1 MRRPAIFAMLFLL
14 VAAFTLAQPGQPPP
28 IQPTAPPDGPG
39 GGPPGAPPID
49 TPVETPVGPPIDAP
63 VEIPEETPEVA
74 TPAPL
79 PDDILLLIDARLDLE
94 NLATETIGAERPELW
109 SGTLDT
115 DDPQFALLIRFDLE
129 LLAGRLLGA
138 EIRPDGWFGVVASSP
153 YYIARDIRHDLELLV
168 ETVVGTLPAG
178 WVGGDPLMRCD
189 RATQALV
196 TFVIE
201 TNAMFTLRADRTAPD
216 FCQQVTNEVTQFVEI
231 NYLSRPDELAAGLPV
246 VLAGA
251 VTVNNRFGVLFVDR
265 GASARLG
272 VLPEGTAVEPLG
284 RSYAQFSNM
293 MLVSGEGFVGFI
305 DYQFTTLTADEFNA
319 LPDVESVEIEPFCS
333 ANWCD
338 VVG

>member
-28 IQPTAPPDGPG
+28 TQPTAPPDGPG
-39 GGPPGAPPID
+39 GGPPGAPP
-49 TPVETPVGPPIDAP
+49 

-74 TPAPL
+74 TPEPL

-115 DDPQFALLIRFDLE
+115 DDPQFALLVRFDLE
-129 LLAGRLLGA
+129 LLTGRLLGA
-138 EIRPDGWFGVVASSP
+138 ETRPDGWFGVVASSP
-153 YYIARDIRHDLELLV
+153 YYIARDIRHDLELLA
-168 ETVVGTLPAG
+168 ETAMDMRPSG
-178 WVGGDPLMRCD
+178 WIGGDPLMRCD
-189 RATQALV
+189 RAAQALV
-196 TFVIE
+196 TFIIE
-201 TNAMFTLRADRTAPD
+201 TNALFTLQADRTAPD
-216 FCQQVTNEVTQFVEI
+216 FCQQVTNEVTQFVEV
-231 NYLSRPDELAAGLPV
+231 NYLSRPEELAAGLPV
-246 VLAGA
+246 APAGA
-251 VTVNNRFGVLFVDR
+251 VTVDNRFGVLFVDR
-265 GASARLG
+265 GASTRLG
-272 VLPEGTAVEPLG
+272 VLPEGSTVEPLG

-293 MLVSGEGFVGFI
+293 MLVSGEGFAGFI
-305 DYQFTTLTADEFNA
+305 DYQFTTLTVNEFNA